1 MISFALETFDAA
13 YAEMYPLLEQHYREI
28 STHVHHGVELKPQVR
43 AYQQREREG
52 ALSLVVGREHG
63 QIVAY
68 LYAFIGPGLHY
79 SDCLTAIVD
88 IYYVAPGRRCGMYGV
103 KLFEFAKA
111 EWKRR
116 GVQRAAAGAKL
127 AHDASPI
134 LKRVGFAPVEIMHEL
149 WF

>member
-1 MISFALETFDAA
+1 MITFALETFDAA

-28 STHVHHGVELKPQVR
+28 STHVHHGVELKPQVH

-52 ALSLVVGREHG
+52 QLALVVGRENG
-63 QIVAY
+63 KIVAY
-68 LYAFIGPGLHY
+68 LYSFVGPGLHY
-79 SDCLTAIVD
+79 ADCLTAIVD
-88 IYYVAPGRRCGMYGV
+88 IYYVAPGRRGYMHGV
-103 KLFEFAKA
+103 KLFEFAKNV
-111 EWKRR
+111 WKQR

-127 AHDASPI
+127 AHDASPL

>member
-1 MISFALETFDAA
+1 VITFALEKFDAA

-28 STHVHHGVELKPQVR
+28 STHVLHGVELKPQVQ
-43 AYQQREREG
+43 AYRQYEREG
-52 ALSLVVGREHG
+52 RLSLVVGRENG
-63 QIVAY
+63 AIIAY

-88 IYYVAPGRRCGMYGV
+88 IYYVAPGMRGFMHGI
-103 KLFEFAKA
+103 KLFNFAKA

-127 AHDASPI
+127 AHDASPL